1 MILRLSK
8 QKDYKMKATKI
19 ILSLTVIGTLTLGF
33 AATDVTIDA
42 QIQAIQ
48 SAPAGERV
56 ELMNEF
62 KTQLSNMNA
71 EDRSAAITQMREKM
85 QAQMQEHG
93 GSGEMN
99 HEQMQEHRTEMQER
113 GAQMQEHAS
122 EMQMEHSQ
130 EMNRMQNMN
139 QQQAGSQFGH
149 KNTMSGGSSNMQNMP
164 SNEGMFGGRH

>member
-1 MILRLSK
+1 
-8 QKDYKMKATKI
+8 MKATKI
-19 ILSLTVIGTLTLGF
+19 ILSLAVIGTLTLGF

-42 QIQAIQ
+42 QIEAIQ
-48 SAPAGERV
+48 SAPASERA

-71 EDRSAAITQMREKM
+71 EDRSAAITQM
-85 QAQMQEHG
+85 QEHG
-93 GSGEMN
+93 ESGEMN
-99 HEQMQEHRTEMQER
+99 HEQMQGR

-139 QQQAGSQFGH
+139 QQQAGSQLGH
-149 KNTMSGGSSNMQNMP
+149 ENSMSGGSSNMQNMP

>member
-19 ILSLTVIGTLTLGF
+19 ILSLAVMGTLTLGF

-42 QIQAIQ
+42 QIEAIQ

-62 KTQLSNMNA
+62 KTQLSNMNE

-85 QAQMQEHG
+85 QAQMQERG
-93 GSGEMN
+93 ESGEMN
-99 HEQMQEHRTEMQER
+99 HEQMQEHRAEMQER

-122 EMQMEHSQ
+122 EMQMEHGN

-139 QQQAGSQFGH
+139 QQQAGNQLGH
-149 KNTMSGGSSNMQNMP
+149 ENERLGGSFNMENV
-164 SNEGMFGGRH
+164 SSREGMFGERH